1 MEIVLAKSA
10 GFCFGVDRAVNLVY
24 DMINKGVKV
33 HTLGPIIHN
42 PQLID
47 DLKSKGVTILE
58 KPEDVAENET
68 VVIRTHGV
76 PRSVYEKMKT
86 EHLNYIDA
94 TCPFVQKIHKIVSDV
109 DENTIVFIAGNKNH
123 PEVEGIFGHCKGE
136 YYVFKNL
143 EELKKYLQGLLD

>member
-58 KPEDVAENET
+58 KP
-68 VVIRTHGV
+68 
-76 PRSVYEKMKT
+76 
-86 EHLNYIDA
+86 
-94 TCPFVQKIHKIVSDV
+94 
-109 DENTIVFIAGNKNH
+109 
-123 PEVEGIFGHCKGE
+123 
-136 YYVFKNL
+136 
-143 EELKKYLQGLLD
+143 